1 MPAELSSIVDDG
13 QDGPLSQPSK
23 GAQKCA
29 QTLGTDWRPHTE
41 KLRGRQ
47 SGLRGER
54 ATHRTLSH
62 IAPTDD
68 DGARLLIELVELLHA
83 VEDRLLRRLLH
94 LAREE
99 ELVEDHVDLVEVED
113 EVELAHVAK
122 ELVEE
127 LDEEVDRLEVEQLVV
142 GHVDAQREE
151 EARVPPVDEL
161 VLRVL

>member
-1 MPAELSSIVDDG
+1 MGFITVSLAELVTILSAAKYTALQGRAVYT
-13 QDGPLSQPSK
+13 PLSSYTS
-23 GAQKCA
+23 ARA
-29 QTLGTDWRPHTE
+29 R
-41 KLRGRQ
+41 LR
-47 SGLRGER
+47 ER
-54 ATHRTLSH
+54 AL
-62 IAPTDD
+62 P
-68 DGARLLIELVELLHA
+68 LVELVELLDA
-83 VEDRLLRRLLH
+83 VQNRLLRRLLH

-161 VLRVL
+161 VLRVLRGGGKIKGEGCS